1 MMAAS
6 NTKDAHT
13 ARSVLAKTNQMDGR
27 ITTAFQQLKKSMV
40 TYSHRQYTKTQS

>member
-1 MMAAS
+1 MTAAS

-27 ITTAFQQLKKSMV
+27 ITTAFQPAHVVDLLQ
-40 TYSHRQYTKTQS
+40 